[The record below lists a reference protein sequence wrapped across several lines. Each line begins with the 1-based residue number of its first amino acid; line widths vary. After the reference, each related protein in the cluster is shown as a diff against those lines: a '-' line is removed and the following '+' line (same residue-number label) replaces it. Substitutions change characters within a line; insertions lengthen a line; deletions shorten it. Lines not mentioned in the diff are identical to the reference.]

1 MKKILFTV
9 ATHGDEK
16 IGVEIIERLRM
27 KGLDRFFD
35 CLVANPKALRK
46 NTRFIDV
53 DLNRSY
59 PGVKNSKLYEKK
71 LAYENLRKT
80 KKYQYVIDIHEASSG
95 INNFVIAPRKTIGNK
110 KLIDLINL
118 KFVLIWPEPK
128 GPLGEFLKNS
138 VELEFGMKNKKRKNV
153 IDLAQKIIEQ
163 FIKNVYS
170 VKSKLSKGKQIFYVY
185 GKLLGNT
192 FPNKKI
198 IDFRQTKIGGERF
211 YPLLTGQYLKEGI
224 LCYKMLPLFTRRAK
238 RRRLRRGK
246 GVWGKGIAAA
256 VDAFPR
262 AKRAALPKI
271 RNF

>member
-1 MKKILFTV
+1 MKKILFIV

-16 IGVEIIERLRM
+16 IGVEVIERLRT
-27 KGLDRFFD
+27 KKLDRFFD
-35 CLVANPKALRK
+35 YLVANPKALRK
-46 NTRFIDV
+46 RSRFIDV

-71 LAYENLRKT
+71 LAYENLQKA

-95 INNFVIAPRKTIGNK
+95 INNFIIAPRKTIGGK

-118 KFVLIWPEPK
+118 KFVLLWPKPK
-128 GPLGEFLKNS
+128 GPLGGFLKNS
-138 VELEFGMKNKKRKNV
+138 VELEFGMKNKERRSI
-153 IDLAQKIIEQ
+153 IDFAEKIVEQ

-170 VKSKLSKGKQIFYVY
+170 DKPFSKGKKIFYVY
-185 GKLLGNT
+185 GKLLKNN

-198 IDFRQTKIGGERF
+198 VDFKEAELNGEKF

-224 LCYKMLPLFTRRAK
+224 LCYKMFPVFARRAK

-246 GVWGKGIAAA
+246 GVWEKGIAAA
-256 VDAFPR
+256 ADAG
-262 AKRAALPKI
+262 KI
-271 RNF
+271 YEFLIK